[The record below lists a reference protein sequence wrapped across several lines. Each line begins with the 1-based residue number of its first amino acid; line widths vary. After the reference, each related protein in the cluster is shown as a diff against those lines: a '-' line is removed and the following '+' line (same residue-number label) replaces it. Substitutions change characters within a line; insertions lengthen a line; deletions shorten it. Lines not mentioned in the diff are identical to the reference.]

1 MYSQMLIGTIGSLRR
16 FNRMPGFGNGGTG
29 AVGSWMALIV
39 RGFICLAFLA
49 LIVALVVWLVRRARV
64 HHAGGPAGSQT
75 VHTGYWHPDST
86 ATRPQATDSQASA
99 FQAANAQALAIL
111 SERYA
116 RGEIGEEEYIRMKK
130 NLTE

>member
-1 MYSQMLIGTIGSLRR
+1 MYSQMLIEMIGGLRR

-39 RGFICLAFLA
+39 RGFICLAALA
-49 LIVALVVWLVRRARV
+49 LIVALVVWLVRRARF
-64 HHAGGPAGSQT
+64 HHIGGQAGSQP

-86 ATRPQATDSQASA
+86 ATRPQAPDSQAA
-99 FQAANAQALAIL
+99 GFKATNAQALAIL
-111 SERYA
+111 AERYA
-116 RGEIGEEEYIRMKK
+116 RGEIGEEEYVRMKK